1 MIPGLTCLE
10 HVAYA
15 AWLKGFSRKEATS
28 RGREALCVVGMS
40 DRAAIKTTQLSG
52 GQQRRVSLAAALV
65 HDATILLMDEPTVGL
80 DPAERKRLRDYLNSL
95 RATHDIVISTHQV
108 DDLDLLADHVAVMS
122 QGLIVSC
129 TPTRDFLAL
138 ASDAVTDAGRAELA
152 YARVL
157 GGIE

>member
-1 MIPGLTCLE
+1 LE

-15 AWLKGFSRKEATS
+15 AWLKGFSRKEAIS
-28 RGREALCVVGMS
+28 RGREALDIVGLS
-40 DRAAIKTTQLSG
+40 DRAAIQTTRLSG
-52 GQQRRVSLAAALV
+52 GQQRRVGLAAALV
-65 HDATILLMDEPTVGL
+65 HNATILLLDEPAVGL

-108 DDLDLLADHVAVMS
+108 DDLDLLADHVAVMT
-122 QGLIVSC
+122 QGLIICC

-152 YARVL
+152 YARLL
-157 GGIE
+157 GEAE